1 MVKSCRLRWLS
12 GGGIGIEGSIQSRNF
27 YWVDDNP
34 DEESVSALEAAGK
47 SSRLIIASTDKRP
60 DDLTRVR
67 ELITDQHHYIL

>member
-34 DEESVSALEAAGK
+34 DGASVAALVEIGLLECLAM
-47 SSRLIIASTDKRP
+47 ASTDKRP
-60 DDLTRVR
+60 DDLTRVT
-67 ELITDQHHYIL
+67 ELLILDTFN